1 MMRFGIVGCGNIS
14 GTHAEA
20 LQNIQ
25 EAQLTACCDT
35 DEIKGRQFAENHRCQ
50 FYADYQ
56 DMLDHGPMDAVII
69 ATPHYLH
76 GQMTIQAF
84 EAGKHVLC
92 EKPMAVT
99 VAEAELVLA
108 KWAEHQDLH
117 YAVCYQNRFNP
128 SYGKLK
134 TMIDQ
139 QAFAQLKGIKCE
151 LTWHRDRNYYEAAS
165 WKGTWAEEGGG
176 TLINQAIHT
185 LDVVTWMVELPQ
197 KIKGK
202 LMTTLLEDR
211 IEVEDAAM
219 ATAVLLGDVPVV
231 IHASNNYSSD
241 PAPTVTFDFEEAVV
255 VLTAD
260 KLVVNDVVV
269 PLEESLVSDVA
280 KAYWGSGHLRFVR
293 TFVNQLIG
301 LPDPHVED
309 LAAADALDSLKMVC
323 GIYESDRSGQWV
335 QLAKNG

>member
-1 MMRFGIVGCGNIS
+1 MIRFGIVGCGNIS

-20 LQNIQ
+20 LQKIQ
-25 EAQLTACCDT
+25 EAQLTACCDI
-35 DEIKGRQFAENHRCQ
+35 DEEKGRRFGEKHGCS
-50 FYADYQ
+50 FYGNYL
-56 DMLDHGPMDAVII
+56 DMLKNGEIDAVII

-76 GQMTIQAF
+76 GQMTLQAF

-92 EKPMAVT
+92 EKPMAIT
-99 VAEAELVLA
+99 VQEAEQVLA
-108 KWAEHQDLH
+108 KWAERPDLH

-128 SYGKLK
+128 SYAQLK
-134 TMIDQ
+134 TMIAQ
-139 QAFAQLKGIKCE
+139 QAFGQLKGIKCE
-151 LTWHRDRNYYEAAS
+151 LTWHRDKGYYEAAS
-165 WKGTWAEEGGG
+165 WKGTWKKEGGG

-185 LDVVTWMVELPQ
+185 LDVVTWMIELPE

-202 LMTTLLEDR
+202 IMTTLLEET

-219 ATAVLLGDVPVV
+219 ATAVLPDDVPVV

-241 PAPTVTFDFEEAVV
+241 PAPSVTFDFEEARV

-260 KLVVNDVVV
+260 KLVVNDVAA
-269 PLEESLVSDVA
+269 PLEEGMVSEVA
-280 KAYWGSGHLRFVR
+280 KAYWGGGHLRFVR
-293 TFVNQLIG
+293 AFVNQLVG
-301 LPDPHVED
+301 LPDSYAEY

-335 QLAKNG
+335 QLNK